1 MKPFGLSN
9 VKTLST
15 PNRFAQPSLTPLHP
29 YSFQMQKFLKRKQ
42 GQRSGHLGATLAM
55 IGAGA
60 VLIIII
66 QAAII
71 PSGNQSPLP
80 PTPAE
85 QADTLIRISI
95 LATGDAMAHL
105 PQTTAAYDSV
115 TNTYQYH
122 SVFEWIKPRVQVAD
136 LAIVNFETTL
146 GGEPYKGY
154 PQFSAPDNYAK
165 HLYETGFDLFCLANN
180 HAVDRY
186 NRGVIRTIHALDSL
200 GITHTGTFLNAQ
212 QRDTAYPLLL
222 RVKGLRIAVLN
233 ATYGTNG
240 ISPKPPVLVNLIDT
254 AELSSDLAKARLLE
268 PDLIIAVMHWGA
280 EYRRHPNDYQKFVA
294 GFLANKGVDVIVGHH
309 PHVLQPVEWIKGNHN
324 GAEKDVLV
332 IWSLG
337 NFFSNQ
343 RDRYRDGGMFV
354 NFEIVKHKKSG
365 DVSIENIVYDPFWVW
380 RNENPMKF
388 KLLPTD
394 MADSLINL
402 YGLEGSV
409 RSAYENFNADTKSHL
424 TIPQRSFK

>member
-1 MKPFGLSN
+1 
-9 VKTLST
+9 
-15 PNRFAQPSLTPLHP
+15 
-29 YSFQMQKFLKRKQ
+29 MQKFFKRKKARKS
-42 GQRSGHLGATLAM
+42 GQLGATLIM
-55 IGAGA
+55 IAAGA

-71 PSGNQSPLP
+71 PSGNQTTLP
-80 PTPAE
+80 PSPAE
-85 QADTLIRISI
+85 QGDTLIRISI

-105 PQTTAAYDSV
+105 SQTTAAYDSA
-115 TNTYQYH
+115 TSSYLYH

-165 HLYETGFDLFCLANN
+165 HLHETGFDLFCLANN

-186 NRGVIRTIHALDSL
+186 NRGVIRTINVLDSL
-200 GITHTGTFLNAQ
+200 GITHTGTYLNAS
-212 QRDTAYPLLL
+212 QRDTTYPLLL

-240 ISPKPPVLVNLIDT
+240 IIPKPPVLVNLIDT
-254 AELSSDLAKARLLE
+254 AELASDLDRARLLE

-280 EYRRHPNDYQKFVA
+280 EYRRQPNDYQKFVA

-309 PHVLQPVEWIKGNHN
+309 PHVLQPVEWLKGRFNDTP
-324 GAEKDVLV
+324 KDVLV

-337 NFFSNQ
+337 NFYSNQ
-343 RDRYRDGGMFV
+343 RDRYRDGGLFV
-354 NFEIVKHKKSG
+354 TFDVIKSIKTGQVKVEHTK
-365 DVSIENIVYDPFWVW
+365 NDPFWVW
-380 RNENPMKF
+380 RQDNPLQF
-388 KLLPTD
+388 KLLPVD
-394 MADSLINL
+394 MQDSLTTLYNL
-402 YGLEGSV
+402 SPKDSLAFDIFCRDAKAHPGMV
-409 RSAYENFNADTKSHL
+409 R
-424 TIPQRSFK
+424 